1 MLSDVTQT
9 TETPADGPYAA
20 GGSATGVSGA
30 GASAAGAPVVGTSAA
45 GPSVAGVSAAR
56 SSATGSLAAGPSEA
70 GPAVAGVSA
79 AEPPATGPSAAGL
92 PASRLAAAG
101 ASAAGPSAT
110 EPSAPEPPAANP
122 PPAPRA
128 RRRIHRAW
136 FVAAV
141 TFVTIIGAA
150 AFRSLPGLLIDP
162 LHDEFGWSR
171 GTIGAAVS
179 VNLALYGLTAP
190 FAAALMDRFGIR
202 RVVAVA
208 LTVIAIGSGL
218 TVWMTAAWQLML
230 YWGLLVGLGSG
241 SMALAF
247 AATVTDR
254 WFTERRGL
262 VSGILTA
269 ASASGQLIFLPLL
282 SWMVTRYDWRPAAV
296 TVALAAL
303 TVVPF
308 VWLLLRDHPADV
320 GIEPYGAKAYV
331 EKPPPVTGA
340 ARRALTVLSKAARTG
355 PFWLLAG
362 TFAICGASTNGLI
375 QTHFVPA
382 AHDHGMPVTA
392 AASLLAVIGVFDVA
406 GTIASGWFTDR
417 FDARRLLAV
426 YYALRGVSL
435 LFLPMLLAATV
446 HPPMIFF
453 IVFYGL
459 DWVATVPPTLALC
472 REHYGDDSAIVFGW
486 VLASHQVGA
495 ALVAFLGG
503 VARDVFGS
511 YDVVWYASGA
521 LCAAAALMALVIRR
535 RGVALATA

>member
-1 MLSDVTQT
+1 MTQT
-9 TETPADGPYAA
+9 THPASG
-20 GGSATGVSGA
+20 TSGA
-30 GASAAGAPVVGTSAA
+30 GT
-45 GPSVAGVSAAR
+45 
-56 SSATGSLAAGPSEA
+56 E
-70 GPAVAGVSA
+70 
-79 AEPPATGPSAAGL
+79 EPQ
-92 PASRLAAAG
+92 
-101 ASAAGPSAT
+101 
-110 EPSAPEPPAANP
+110 PPRR
-122 PPAPRA
+122 RA
-128 RRRIHRAW
+128 RVHRAW

-141 TFVTIIGAA
+141 TFGTIIGAA
-150 AFRSLPGLLIDP
+150 AFRSLPGLLFDP

-171 GTIGAAVS
+171 GTIGVAVS
-179 VNLALYGLTAP
+179 LNLALYGLTAP

-202 RVVAVA
+202 RVVAFA
-208 LTVIAIGSGL
+208 LVVIAVGSVL
-218 TVWMTAAWQLML
+218 TVWMTAPWQLWL
-230 YWGLLVGLGSG
+230 CWGLLVGLGSG

-247 AATVTDR
+247 AATVTNR

-269 ASASGQLIFLPLL
+269 ASASGQLIFLPIL
-282 SWMVTRYDWRPAAV
+282 SWTVQSHGWRPAAV
-296 TVALAAL
+296 TVGLAAL
-303 TVVPF
+303 AVVPF
-308 VWLLLRDHPADV
+308 VWLLLRDHPADLGV
-320 GIEPYGAKAYV
+320 RPYGATEFVA
-331 EKPPPVTGA
+331 KPPPVPGA
-340 ARRALTVLSKAARTG
+340 ARRTLAVLFSAVRTG

-382 AHDHGMPVTA
+382 AHDHGMPVTT

-417 FDARRLLAV
+417 FEPRRLLAV

-435 LFLPMLLAATV
+435 LFLPMLLAPGV
-446 HPPMIFF
+446 HPPMVFF

-472 REHYGDDSAIVFGW
+472 REHYGEDSAIVFGW

-495 ALVAFLGG
+495 ALVAYLGG

-535 RGVALATA
+535 RPAALAGALA

>member
-1 MLSDVTQT
+1 M
-9 TETPADGPYAA
+9 
-20 GGSATGVSGA
+20 
-30 GASAAGAPVVGTSAA
+30 
-45 GPSVAGVSAAR
+45 
-56 SSATGSLAAGPSEA
+56 
-70 GPAVAGVSA
+70 
-79 AEPPATGPSAAGL
+79 
-92 PASRLAAAG
+92 
-101 ASAAGPSAT
+101 
-110 EPSAPEPPAANP
+110 
-122 PPAPRA
+122 
-128 RRRIHRAW
+128 
-136 FVAAV
+136 F
-141 TFVTIIGAA
+141 
-150 AFRSLPGLLIDP
+150 LLIALCAP
-162 LHDEFGWSR
+162 KFYQEFHWSR

-208 LTVIAIGSGL
+208 LAVIALGSGA
-218 TVWMTAAWQLML
+218 TVWMTAAWQLL
-230 YWGLLVGLGSG
+230 LCWGLLVGLGTG

-247 AATVTDR
+247 AATVTNR
-254 WFTERRGL
+254 WFAVRRGL

-269 ASASGQLIFLPLL
+269 ASASGQLIFLPVL
-282 SWMVTRYDWRPAAV
+282 SWMVEDRGWRPAAV
-296 TVALAAL
+296 TVSLAAL
-303 TVVPF
+303 AVIPF

-320 GIEPYGAKAYV
+320 GLKPYGAEEFVPRPQAA
-331 EKPPPVTGA
+331 PGA
-340 ARRALTVLSKAARTG
+340 GRRAVTVLLSAVRTG

-382 AHDHGMPVTA
+382 AHDHGMPITA
-392 AASLLAVIGVFDVA
+392 AASLLAVVGVFDVL

-417 FDARRLLAV
+417 FEPRRLLAV

-435 LFLPMLLAATV
+435 LFLPMLLAPAV

-472 REHYGDDSAIVFGW
+472 REQYGEDSAIVFGW
-486 VLASHQVGA
+486 VLASHQIGA

-503 VARDVFGS
+503 VARDTFGS

-535 RGVALATA
+535 RPTGRVAVPA

>member
-1 MLSDVTQT
+1 MTQT
-9 TETPADGPYAA
+9 TATASTP
-20 GGSATGVSGA
+20 
-30 GASAAGAPVVGTSAA
+30 GTPRPA
-45 GPSVAGVSAAR
+45 GPGR
-56 SSATGSLAAGPSEA
+56 P
-70 GPAVAGVSA
+70 
-79 AEPPATGPSAAGL
+79 
-92 PASRLAAAG
+92 RRRR
-101 ASAAGPSAT
+101 
-110 EPSAPEPPAANP
+110 
-122 PPAPRA
+122 PAP
-128 RRRIHRAW
+128 HRAW

-141 TFVTIIGAA
+141 TFVTIVGAA

-162 LHDEFGWSR
+162 LHQEFHWSR

-179 VNLALYGLTAP
+179 INLALYGLTAP

-208 LTVIAIGSGL
+208 LAVIALGSGT
-218 TVWMTAAWQLML
+218 TVWMTAAWQLL
-230 YWGLLVGLGSG
+230 ICWGLLVGLGTG

-247 AATVTDR
+247 AATVTNR
-254 WFTERRGL
+254 WFAERRGL
-262 VSGILTA
+262 VTGILTA
-269 ASASGQLIFLPLL
+269 ASASGQLVFLPVL
-282 SWMVTRYDWRPAAV
+282 SWMVEDHGWRPAAV
-296 TVALAAL
+296 TVSLAAL
-303 TVVPF
+303 AVIPF

-320 GIEPYGAKAYV
+320 GLKPYGAAEFV
-331 EKPPPVTGA
+331 PKPQPARGA
-340 ARRALTVLSKAARTG
+340 GRRTVTVLLSAVRTG

-382 AHDHGMPVTA
+382 AHDHGMPITA
-392 AASLLAVIGVFDVA
+392 AASLLAVVGVFDVL

-417 FDARRLLAV
+417 FEPRRLLAV

-435 LFLPMLLAATV
+435 LFLPMLLAPAV
-446 HPPMIFF
+446 HPSMIFF

-472 REHYGDDSAIVFGW
+472 RERYGEDSAIVFGW

-495 ALVAFLGG
+495 ALVAVLGG
-503 VARDVFGS
+503 VARDTFGS

-535 RGVALATA
+535 RPAGRAPVPA

>member
-1 MLSDVTQT
+1 MTQT
-9 TETPADGPYAA
+9 TEAA
-20 GGSATGVSGA
+20 
-30 GASAAGAPVVGTSAA
+30 
-45 GPSVAGVSAAR
+45 
-56 SSATGSLAAGPSEA
+56 
-70 GPAVAGVSA
+70 A
-79 AEPPATGPSAAGL
+79 AEGSRTDKTPS
-92 PASRLAAAG
+92 
-101 ASAAGPSAT
+101 
-110 EPSAPEPPAANP
+110 
-122 PPAPRA
+122 
-128 RRRIHRAW
+128 RIHRAW

-141 TFVTIIGAA
+141 TFVTIVGAA

-162 LHDEFGWSR
+162 LHREFGWSR

-208 LTVIAIGSGL
+208 LAVIAFGSGA
-218 TVWMTAAWQLML
+218 TVWMNAAWQLL
-230 YWGLLVGLGSG
+230 LCWGLLVGLGTG
-241 SMALAF
+241 AMALAF
-247 AATVTDR
+247 AATVANR
-254 WFTERRGL
+254 WFTTRRGL

-282 SWMVTRYDWRPAAV
+282 SWVVQDHGWRPAAA
-296 TVALAAL
+296 TVALAAFA
-303 TVVPF
+303 VIPF

-320 GIEPYGAKAYV
+320 GRNPYGSDEFV
-331 EKPPPVTGA
+331 PRPEPVPGA
-340 ARRALTVLSKAARTG
+340 ARRAVTVLFSAVRTG

-382 AHDHGMPVTA
+382 AHDHGMPITA
-392 AASLLAVIGVFDVA
+392 AASLLAVIGVFDVV

-417 FDARRLLAV
+417 LEPRRLLAV
-426 YYALRGVSL
+426 YYALRGISL
-435 LFLPMLLAATV
+435 LFLPMLLAPAV

-472 REHYGDDSAIVFGW
+472 REQYGEDSAIVFGW

-503 VARDVFGS
+503 VARDAFGS

-535 RGVALATA
+535 RPAGVPALA

>member
-1 MLSDVTQT
+1 MTQT
-9 TETPADGPYAA
+9 TETPARSTPP
-20 GGSATGVSGA
+20 GST
-30 GASAAGAPVVGTSAA
+30 
-45 GPSVAGVSAAR
+45 
-56 SSATGSLAAGPSEA
+56 
-70 GPAVAGVSA
+70 
-79 AEPPATGPSAAGL
+79 
-92 PASRLAAAG
+92 
-101 ASAAGPSAT
+101 
-110 EPSAPEPPAANP
+110 
-122 PPAPRA
+122 PR
-128 RRRIHRAW
+128 RRTPRIHRAW

-150 AFRSLPGLLIDP
+150 AFRSLPGLLFDP
-162 LHDEFGWSR
+162 LNDEFGWSR
-171 GTIGAAVS
+171 GTVGLAVS
-179 VNLALYGLTAP
+179 LNLALYGLTAP
-190 FAAALMDRFGIR
+190 FAAALMDRYGIR
-202 RVVAVA
+202 KVVAVA
-208 LTVIAIGSGL
+208 LIVIASGSGL
-218 TVWMTAAWQLML
+218 TVWMDSAWQLL
-230 YWGLLVGLGSG
+230 LCWGLLVGLGSG

-247 AATVTDR
+247 AATVTNR

-262 VSGILTA
+262 VTGILTA

-282 SWMVTRYDWRPAAV
+282 SWIVETHKWRPATV

-303 TVVPF
+303 VVVPF

-320 GIEPYGAKAYV
+320 GLKPYGSKEFVAKPA
-331 EKPPPVTGA
+331 PVPGA
-340 ARRALTVLSKAARTG
+340 ARRAVTVLFKAARTG

-382 AHDHGMPVTA
+382 AHDHHMPVTA
-392 AASLLAVIGVFDVA
+392 AASLLAVIGVFDII
-406 GTIASGWFTDR
+406 GTVASGWFTDR

-435 LFLPMLLAATV
+435 LFLPILLAPTV

-472 REHYGDDSAIVFGW
+472 REQYGDDSAIVFGW

-503 VARDVFGS
+503 VARDAFGS

-535 RGVALATA
+535 RESEPAAVAA

>member
-1 MLSDVTQT
+1 MSQT
-9 TETPADGPYAA
+9 TEPA
-20 GGSATGVSGA
+20 SAT
-30 GASAAGAPVVGTSAA
+30 
-45 GPSVAGVSAAR
+45 AAR
-56 SSATGSLAAGPSEA
+56 TPSPRRAAR
-70 GPAVAGVSA
+70 V
-79 AEPPATGPSAAGL
+79 
-92 PASRLAAAG
+92 
-101 ASAAGPSAT
+101 
-110 EPSAPEPPAANP
+110 
-122 PPAPRA
+122 
-128 RRRIHRAW
+128 HRAW

-141 TFVTIIGAA
+141 AFVTITGAA

-162 LHDEFGWSR
+162 LHEEFGWSR

-179 VNLALYGLTAP
+179 INLALYGLTAP

-202 RVVAVA
+202 RVVASA
-208 LTVIAIGSGL
+208 LVVIAAGSGL
-218 TVWMTAAWQLML
+218 TVWMTTAWQLWL
-230 YWGLLVGLGSG
+230 CWGLLVGLGTG

-254 WFTERRGL
+254 WFTQRRGL
-262 VSGILTA
+262 VTGILTA
-269 ASASGQLIFLPLL
+269 ASASGQLVFLPVL
-282 SWMVTRYDWRPAAV
+282 SWTVQSHGWRPAAV
-296 TVALAAL
+296 TVSLAAL
-303 TVVPF
+303 AVVPF

-320 GIEPYGAKAYV
+320 GVKPYGADEFV
-331 EKPPPVTGA
+331 PKPVPVPGA
-340 ARRALTVLSKAARTG
+340 ARRTLAVLSSAVRTG

-382 AHDHGMPVTA
+382 AHDHGMPITA

-417 FDARRLLAV
+417 FEPRRLLAV

-435 LFLPMLLAATV
+435 LFLPILLAPTV

-472 REHYGDDSAIVFGW
+472 REHYGEDSAIVFGW

-495 ALVAFLGG
+495 ALVAYLGG
-503 VARDVFGS
+503 LARDVFGS

-535 RGVALATA
+535 RPGILSPAAA

>member
-1 MLSDVTQT
+1 MTQT
-9 TETPADGPYAA
+9 TEAA
-20 GGSATGVSGA
+20 VQ
-30 GASAAGAPVVGTSAA
+30 
-45 GPSVAGVSAAR
+45 
-56 SSATGSLAAGPSEA
+56 
-70 GPAVAGVSA
+70 
-79 AEPPATGPSAAGL
+79 
-92 PASRLAAAG
+92 
-101 ASAAGPSAT
+101 
-110 EPSAPEPPAANP
+110 
-122 PPAPRA
+122 APRTGKKPA
-128 RRRIHRAW
+128 RPRRSRRMSLHRAW

-141 TFVTIIGAA
+141 AFVTIIGAA

-162 LHDEFGWSR
+162 LHQDFGWSR
-171 GTIGAAVS
+171 GTISAAVS
-179 VNLALYGLTAP
+179 INLALYGLTAP

-208 LTVIAIGSGL
+208 LTVIALGSGL

-230 YWGLLVGLGSG
+230 CWGLLVGLGSG

-247 AATVTDR
+247 AATVTNR
-254 WFTERRGL
+254 WFTGRRGL
-262 VSGILTA
+262 VTGILTA
-269 ASASGQLIFLPLL
+269 ASASGQLIFLPVL
-282 SWMVTRYDWRPAAV
+282 SWMVEEHSWRPAAV
-296 TVALAAL
+296 TVSLAAL
-303 TVVPF
+303 AVVPF

-320 GIEPYGAKAYV
+320 GLKPYGAEEFV
-331 EKPPPVTGA
+331 PKPEPVPGA
-340 ARRALTVLSKAARTG
+340 GRRALSVLVKAARTG

-382 AHDHGMPVTA
+382 AHDAHMPVQA
-392 AASLLAVIGVFDVA
+392 AASLLAVIGVFDVV

-417 FDARRLLAV
+417 YDARRLLAT

-435 LFLPMLLAATV
+435 LFLPMLLAPSV
-446 HPPMIFF
+446 HPPMLFF

-459 DWVATVPPTLALC
+459 DWVATVPPTVALC
-472 REHYGDDSAIVFGW
+472 REQYGEDSPIVFGW

-511 YDVVWYASGA
+511 YDMVWYFSGA

-535 RGVALATA
+535 KPVAAVRVAAV